1 MGKIRTYQS
10 ISEFNDEFGVKTLHP
25 LINVVDMSTAPK
37 VDIRG
42 AHCYDFYSVFLKD
55 SDCGAIQYG
64 RNTYDYQKGTLLFIA
79 PLQVME
85 MESEKNVGREEP
97 KGWAL
102 MFHRDLLR
110 GTHLG
115 QIMKNFTYFS
125 YDVNEALHL
134 SEDERTIITGC
145 LRNILIELQHAI
157 DKNSKDLI
165 LSNLEVFFNYS
176 KRFYERQFITRSQVN
191 SDVLTRFEQ
200 ILDDYFSQGVAK
212 KNGIPNVKYMADK
225 LHYSPNYL
233 SDQLRET
240 TGKSALEHIQLKLIE
255 ISKELLLSD
264 TSSINEIAYQLGF
277 EYPQYFSRL
286 FKKKVGVTPNQYRLN
301 RN

>member
-1 MGKIRTYQS
+1 
-10 ISEFNDEFGVKTLHP
+10 
-25 LINVVDMSTAPK
+25 
-37 VDIRG
+37 
-42 AHCYDFYSVFLKD
+42 
-55 SDCGAIQYG
+55 
-64 RNTYDYQKGTLLFIA
+64 
-79 PLQVME
+79 
-85 MESEKNVGREEP
+85 
-97 KGWAL
+97 
-102 MFHRDLLR
+102 
-110 GTHLG
+110 
-115 QIMKNFTYFS
+115 MKNFTYFS

-134 SEDERTIITGC
+134 SEDERTIVTGC

-191 SDVLTRFEQ
+191 NDVLTRFEQ
-200 ILDDYFSQGVAK
+200 ILDDYFNRGVAK
-212 KNGIPNVKYMADK
+212 KNGIPNVKYMAEK

-233 SDQLRET
+233 SDQLREM

-255 ISKELLLSD
+255 ISKERLLSD

-301 RN
+301 QN